1 MNKTDCMSRESLA
14 IEKLKAMVVEHG
26 GPAAFA
32 RTWSRNPDQSPIDA
46 SYVSQILNGHVPFGE
61 KARLKMAIRCN
72 LDPQYFEQE
81 TPQHAQ
87 QARPSVADVRPAEY
101 VVTDS
106 LTVMEILRIIRQLPG
121 RAHLEIL
128 GAVRVIAAAY
138 GVRTKAK
145 ATKDSDDT
153 ADANAPIS
161 AGT

>member
-1 MNKTDCMSRESLA
+1 VNKTERMSRESLA
-14 IEKLKAMVVEHG
+14 IEKLKAMVEAHG

-32 RTWSRNPDQSPIDA
+32 RTWSRNTDHSPIDA
-46 SYVSQILNGHVPFGE
+46 SYVSQILNGHSPFGE

-81 TPQHAQ
+81 TQPHAQ
-87 QARPSVADVRPAEY
+87 EARPPVADQSLAEY

-106 LTVMEILRIIRQLPG
+106 LTVLEILRIIRQLPG

-138 GVRTKAK
+138 GVRRT
-145 ATKDSDDT
+145 ATTTTNSDDT
-153 ADANAPIS
+153 ADTNTQVP
-161 AGT
+161 AGS